1 MIDAEMLLH
10 ANGHHMAVAQ
20 ESLHG
25 AMDRIANHD
34 YGAMTA
40 IRRLPSLSNQ

>member
-1 MIDAEMLLH
+1 
-10 ANGHHMAVAQ
+10 MAVAK
-20 ESLHG
+20 EPLAG

-40 IRRLPSLSNQ
+40 IRRLPALSA